1 MDPEKQKEMEKRL
14 AEGRYV
20 LEKRYRNP
28 PMANKSLKENVE
40 SELSQTG
47 GPTKEDREKA
57 EESLAVFLNRSG
69 LQGLPRLSERSEIG
83 GHKMKYNEV
92 GGPKEDLEE
101 VSAQLGKASK
111 LHGNQSKRVADIAKG
126 MKGESG
132 NPYMKRGKSKYGM

>member
-1 MDPEKQKEMEKRL
+1 MDPDKKKKMEKAL
-14 AEGRYV
+14 AQGRYV

-28 PMANKSLKENVE
+28 PMANKSFKENVE
-40 SELSQTG
+40 SELGSPAA
-47 GPTKEDREKA
+47 PTEEDRKKA
-57 EESLAVFLNRSG
+57 KESLGNFLNRSG
-69 LQGLPRLSERSEIG
+69 LQGLPRLSERG

>member
-1 MDPEKQKEMEKRL
+1 MDPDKKKKMEKAL
-14 AEGRYV
+14 AKGRYV
-20 LEKRYRNP
+20 LEKRGRNP
-28 PMANKSLKENVE
+28 AMANKSLKQNVE
-40 SELSQTG
+40 SELGQTG

-57 EESLAVFLNRSG
+57 RDSLAVFLNRSG
-69 LQGLPRLSERSEIG
+69 LQGLPRLSERG